1 MSHNKYNTPKIR
13 ESKSIQ
19 LLTTIWMVP
28 FIAMVIALW
37 LAFQYYSKIG
47 PLITIDFK
55 ENAGLVAK
63 QSTLKLRNVIVGTVE
78 SVALSKEGDGV
89 SVTVRTNK
97 GVSKYLNKSAKF
109 WIVHPD
115 VDSSGITGL
124 DTLLSGSY
132 IELKAT
138 KSKKTTKHFQGLE
151 ETPAQSA
158 EGTTYLL
165 SAPKSYHLK
174 KGSNVY
180 YRMIKVGKVQH
191 VGIAP
196 DGKKIN
202 FVVFVYKKYTKY
214 INKKT
219 QFYTTSSVS
228 VDISKGKL
236 DLNVASLSQ
245 IARGGVSI
253 YTPTQSLDEH
263 SLVALEKG
271 HIFPLY
277 KNLNQMKAKH
287 LMRGEND
294 KVYKFIFNESI
305 SKLEIGSPVEFNG
318 FQVGYVID
326 ISSHFNN
333 KSKAVESEVYA
344 IIHTKGFS
352 QTGSAGE
359 GQKVLTSLVNEGLK
373 AQLNTVLPLIGTQF
387 IDLVFDKQ
395 KNENLTLDGKFT
407 HFPTVQKKKKSNI
420 FNEIES
426 LVIKIKKLEL
436 EKLLASATNLFEK
449 NEKPIN
455 GILKNL
461 EQSIKT
467 LDTTLHSFD
476 KVAKDI
482 NTITKQEALK
492 ELPNSLLSTIQN
504 FDRTAQNI
512 NVITE
517 QESLKN
523 LPDSLQITL
532 NELTQ
537 TLEKLQVLSQD
548 YNANSK
554 FSAELSLTMKAL
566 NATAESMGK
575 VSKTLE
581 RKSNALLLGD
591 D

>member
-1 MSHNKYNTPKIR
+1 MPQAKYNTPKIK
-13 ESKSIQ
+13 ESKGIQ

-37 LAFQYYSKIG
+37 LAFQYYTKVG
-47 PLITIDFK
+47 PLVTIEFK

-63 QSTLKLRNVIVGTVE
+63 QSHVKLRNVIVGTVE
-78 SVALSKEGDGV
+78 EVSLSEEGDGV
-89 SVTVRTNK
+89 SVQIRMNK
-97 GVSKYLNKSAKF
+97 SVSKYLNKSAKF

-138 KSKKTTKHFQGLE
+138 KGEKTTKHFVGLE
-151 ETPAQSA
+151 ETPAEDA
-158 EGTTYLL
+158 DGETYLL

-180 YRMIKVGKVQH
+180 YRMIKVGKVRR

-202 FVVFVYKKYTKY
+202 FVIFIYEKYTKY
-214 INKKT
+214 INDKT

-236 DLNVASLSQ
+236 DLDVASLSQ
-245 IARGGVSI
+245 IARGGISI
-253 YTPTQSLDEH
+253 YTPTQSLCERR
-263 SLVALEKG
+263 AINLEKG
-271 HIFPLY
+271 HVFPLY

-318 FQVGYVID
+318 FKVGYVID

-333 KSKAVESEVYA
+333 TSKAVESEIYA

-352 QTGSAGE
+352 DKGLAGE
-359 GQKVLTSLVNEGLK
+359 GEKTIEKLVQEGLT
-373 AQLNTVLPLIGTQF
+373 AQLNTVLPLIGSQF
-387 IDLVFDKQ
+387 IDLVFDTTQGK
-395 KNENLTLDGKFT
+395 KLILDGKFT
-407 HFPTVQKKKKSNI
+407 RFPTMRTKEESNI
-420 FNEIES
+420 LKEVEAV
-426 LVIKIKKLEL
+426 VIKIKKLKL
-436 EKLLASATNLFEK
+436 ENLLSSATNLFET
-449 NEKPIN
+449 NQKPVHD
-455 GILKNL
+455 ILLNL
-461 EQSIKT
+461 KKT
-467 LDTTLHSFD
+467 TQKLNKTIASFD
-476 KVAKDI
+476 KIAK
-482 NTITKQEALK
+482 
-492 ELPNSLLSTIQN
+492 
-504 FDRTAQNI
+504 NI
-512 NVITE
+512 NDITE
-517 QESLKN
+517 QKSLQN
-523 LPDSLQITL
+523 LPNTLELTL
-532 NELTQ
+532 NELST
-537 TLEKLQVLSQD
+537 TLEEVKILSQD

-554 FSAELSLTMKAL
+554 FSAELSLTLRELMT
-566 NATAESMGK
+566 TAESMKK
-575 VSKTLE
+575 VTKTLE
-581 RKSNALLLGD
+581 RKSNALILGD